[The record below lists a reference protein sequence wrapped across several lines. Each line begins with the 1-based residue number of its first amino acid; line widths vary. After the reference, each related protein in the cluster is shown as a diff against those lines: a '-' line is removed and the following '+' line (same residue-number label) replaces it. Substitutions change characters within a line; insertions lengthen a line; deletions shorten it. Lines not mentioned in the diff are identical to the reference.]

1 MVESNE
7 WYLLHIFALN
17 SFSLLQSSCYKFHV
31 YFRNFCYITNTQVS
45 SLKREGEINCQNC
58 GTQTRKKTFFHC
70 KRRVFQLGQFNLLS
84 VPISQQLPV
93 LPLFNFWLFLIDR
106 CNLTALFVDNSQVL
120 LNNKPLLKAGNY
132 PLASKKRQS
141 SLTLQI
147 WTVRRHVVLISSYV
161 VQSVG

>member
-1 MVESNE
+1 MSDT
-7 WYLLHIFALN
+7 
-17 SFSLLQSSCYKFHV
+17 
-31 YFRNFCYITNTQVS
+31 CYIFSPLILFHCFSQVATNFTFTSETSVT
-45 SLKREGEINCQNC
+45 SLILKFLPSNAKEKLIVKIAEHKLE
-58 GTQTRKKTFFHC
+58 KKTFFHC